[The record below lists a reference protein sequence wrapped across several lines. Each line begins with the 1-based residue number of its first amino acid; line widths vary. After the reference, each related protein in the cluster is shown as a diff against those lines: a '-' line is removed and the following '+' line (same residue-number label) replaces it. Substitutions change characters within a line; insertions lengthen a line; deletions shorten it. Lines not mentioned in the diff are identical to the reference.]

1 MEVSLEQDSNAVRFI
16 NAYNKIDY
24 ALRVQHNFKRSLSFS
39 DMIRKAV
46 VQNHIVRKYED
57 DLIDFGRLRNAIIHK
72 SNDKFLIAE
81 PHNDVT
87 EKIEKI
93 AKLISTPPK
102 VIETNCVHD
111 VFTVSYD
118 VNIQSVIELMAQTSY
133 SNIPVF
139 KDGLLIGVANGQ
151 KIIDAFGKFML
162 DGGDVLDFLQNKKI
176 EDIVTIP
183 SVTNYYEV
191 ASIDV
196 TVEDIMNMFFTN
208 RKLLCIILTKYGK
221 MGETPVGIITSSD
234 FMELN
239 KIIENY

>member
-1 MEVSLEQDSNAVRFI
+1 MVEKTNATRFI
-16 NAYNKIDY
+16 DAYNKIDY
-24 ALRVQHNFKRSLSFS
+24 QLRIQYNFKRSMSFS

-46 VQNHIVRKYED
+46 VLNHIVRKYED
-57 DLIDFGRLRNAIIHK
+57 DLIDYGRLRNAIIHK
-72 SNDKFLIAE
+72 SNDKYIIAE
-81 PHNDVT
+81 PHTDVV
-87 EKIEKI
+87 ENFEKI

-118 VNIQSVIELMAQTSY
+118 ISVLSVIQIMAQTTY

-139 KDGLLIGVANGQ
+139 KDGVLIGVANGQ
-151 KIIDAFGKFML
+151 RIIDAFGNYML
-162 DGGDVLDFLQNKKI
+162 NGGVCSDFLNNKKI
-176 EDIVTIP
+176 EEII
-183 SVTNYYEV
+183 SLTNEKKYYEI

-196 TVEDIMNMFFTN
+196 TVEEIMNMFFTN
-208 RKLLCIILTKYGK
+208 RKLLCVILTKNGQ

-239 KIIENY
+239 KIVENY

>member
-1 MEVSLEQDSNAVRFI
+1 MVEKTNATRFI
-16 NAYNKIDY
+16 DAYNKIDY
-24 ALRVQHNFKRSLSFS
+24 QLRIQYNFKRSMSFS

-46 VQNHIVRKYED
+46 VLNHIVRKYED
-57 DLIDFGRLRNAIIHK
+57 DLIDYGRLRNAIIHK
-72 SNDKFLIAE
+72 SNDKYIIAE
-81 PHNDVT
+81 PHTDVV
-87 EKIEKI
+87 ENFEKI

-118 VNIQSVIELMAQTSY
+118 ISVLSVIQIMAQTTY

-139 KDGLLIGVANGQ
+139 KDGVLIGVANGQ
-151 KIIDAFGKFML
+151 RIIDAFGNYML
-162 DGGDVLDFLQNKKI
+162 NGGACSDFLNNKKI
-176 EDIVTIP
+176 EEII
-183 SVTNYYEV
+183 SLTNEKKYYEI

-196 TVEDIMNMFFTN
+196 TVEEIMNMFFTN
-208 RKLLCIILTKYGK
+208 RKLLCVILTKNGQ

-239 KIIENY
+239 KIVENY

>member
-1 MEVSLEQDSNAVRFI
+1 MEEQKSNARRFI
-16 NAYNKIDY
+16 EAYNKIDY
-24 ALRVQHNFKRSLSFS
+24 ALRVQHNFKRSLSFA

-46 VQNHIVRKYED
+46 IQNHIVRKYED

-118 VNIQSVIELMAQTSY
+118 VSVQNVIEIMAQTTY

-139 KDGLLIGVANGQ
+139 KDGVLIGVANGQ
-151 KIIDAFGKFML
+151 KIIDAFGEFML
-162 DGGDVLDFLQNKKI
+162 SGGDGIEFLKNKLI
-176 EDIVTIP
+176 EEIVRIP
-183 SVTNYYEV
+183 TSSKYFEV

-196 TVEDIMNMFFTN
+196 TVEDVMNMFFTN

>member
-1 MEVSLEQDSNAVRFI
+1 MEKQKSNAVRFI
-16 NAYNKIDY
+16 DAYNKIDY

-57 DLIDFGRLRNAIIHK
+57 DLIDFGRLRNAIVHK

-81 PHNDVT
+81 PHTDVT

-93 AKLISTPPK
+93 ARLITTPPK
-102 VIETNCVHD
+102 VIETDCVHD
-111 VFTVSYD
+111 VFTISYD
-118 VNIQSVIELMAQTSY
+118 VPVQSAIEIMAQTSY

-139 KDGLLIGVANGQ
+139 KDGVLIGVANGQ
-151 KIIDAFGKFML
+151 KIIDAFGKFLL
-162 DGGDVLDFLQNKKI
+162 DGGDDTEFLQHKKI
-176 EDIVTIP
+176 EEIVSQP
-183 SVTNYYEV
+183 TNTQYYAV

-196 TVEDIMNMFFTN
+196 TIEDVMNMFFTN
-208 RKLLCIILTKYGK
+208 RKLLCIILTKNGK

>member
-1 MEVSLEQDSNAVRFI
+1 MEKIEKSNALRFI
-16 NAYNKIDY
+16 DAYNKIDY
-24 ALRVQHNFKRSLSFS
+24 SLRVQHDFKRSMSFS

-46 VQNHIVRKYED
+46 VFNHIVRKYED
-57 DLIDFGRLRNAIIHK
+57 DLIDFGRLRNAIVHK
-72 SNDKFLIAE
+72 SNENFLIAE
-81 PHNDVT
+81 PHDDVT

-111 VFTVSYD
+111 VFTISYD
-118 VNIQSVIELMAQTSY
+118 VSIASVIEIMAQTSY

-139 KDGLLIGVANGQ
+139 KDGVLIGVANGQ
-151 KIIDAFGKFML
+151 KIINAFGEFML
-162 DGGDVLDFLQNKKI
+162 KGGDSSEFLNKKTI
-176 EDIVTIP
+176 EEIVTIP
-183 SVTNYYEV
+183 TSTKYYDV

-196 TVEDIMNMFFTN
+196 SIEEIMNMFFTN
-208 RKLLCIILTKYGK
+208 RKLLCVILTKYGK

-234 FMELN
+234 YMELN

>member
-1 MEVSLEQDSNAVRFI
+1 MVEKTNATRFI
-16 NAYNKIDY
+16 DAYNKIDY
-24 ALRVQHNFKRSLSFS
+24 QLRIQYNFKRSMSFS

-46 VQNHIVRKYED
+46 VLNHIVRKYED
-57 DLIDFGRLRNAIIHK
+57 DLIDYGRLRNAIIHK
-72 SNDKFLIAE
+72 SNDKYIIAE
-81 PHNDVT
+81 PHTDVV
-87 EKIEKI
+87 ENLEKI

-118 VNIQSVIELMAQTSY
+118 ISVLSVIQIMAQTTY

-139 KDGLLIGVANGQ
+139 KDGVLIGVANGQ
-151 KIIDAFGKFML
+151 RIIDAFGNYML
-162 DGGDVLDFLQNKKI
+162 NGGVCSDFLNNKKI
-176 EDIVTIP
+176 EEII
-183 SVTNYYEV
+183 SLTNEKKYYEI

-196 TVEDIMNMFFTN
+196 TVEEIMNMFFTN
-208 RKLLCIILTKYGK
+208 RKLLCVILTKNGQ

-239 KIIENY
+239 KIVENY

>member
-1 MEVSLEQDSNAVRFI
+1 MEEQKSNARRFI
-16 NAYNKIDY
+16 EAYNKIDY
-24 ALRVQHNFKRSLSFS
+24 ALRVQHNFKRSLSFA

-46 VQNHIVRKYED
+46 IQNHIVRKYED

-118 VNIQSVIELMAQTSY
+118 VSVQNVIEIMAQTTY

-139 KDGLLIGVANGQ
+139 KDGVLIGVANGQ
-151 KIIDAFGKFML
+151 KIIDAFGEFML
-162 DGGDVLDFLQNKKI
+162 AGGDGVEFLKNKPI
-176 EDIVTIP
+176 EEVVTLP
-183 SVTNYYEV
+183 TSTKYFEV

-196 TVEDIMNMFFTN
+196 TVEDVMNMFFTN

>member
-1 MEVSLEQDSNAVRFI
+1 MENQKSNAVRFI
-16 NAYNKIDY
+16 DAYNKIDY
-24 ALRVQHNFKRSLSFS
+24 SLRVQHNFKRSLSFS

-57 DLIDFGRLRNAIIHK
+57 DLIDYGRLRNAIVHK
-72 SNDKFLIAE
+72 SNDSFLIAE
-81 PHNDVT
+81 PHTDVT
-87 EKIEKI
+87 ERIEKI

-118 VNIQSVIELMAQTSY
+118 VTVQSVIEIMAQTTY

-139 KDGLLIGVANGQ
+139 KDGELIGVANGQ
-151 KIIDAFGKFML
+151 KIIDAFGQHL
-162 DGGDVLDFLQNKKI
+162 LEGGNGDEFLQNKKI
-176 EDIVTIP
+176 EEIVTMP
-183 SVTNYYEV
+183 SQTQYYQV

-196 TVEDIMNMFFTN
+196 SVEDIMNMFFTN
-208 RKLLCIILTKYGK
+208 RKLLCVILTKYGK

>member
-1 MEVSLEQDSNAVRFI
+1 MEEQKSNARRFI
-16 NAYNKIDY
+16 EAYNKIDY

-46 VQNHIVRKYED
+46 IQNHIVRKYED

-81 PHNDVT
+81 PHTDVT

-93 AKLISTPPK
+93 AKLVSTPPK

-118 VNIQSVIELMAQTSY
+118 VTVQNVIEIMAQTTY

-139 KDGLLIGVANGQ
+139 KDGVLIGVANGQ
-151 KIIDAFGKFML
+151 KIIDAFGEFML
-162 DGGDVLDFLQNKKI
+162 AGGDAIDFLQHKSI
-176 EDIVTIP
+176 EEIVALP
-183 SVTNYYEV
+183 SVTKYFEV

-196 TVEDIMNMFFTN
+196 TVEDVMNMFFTN